1 MQLYGYDSLAAV
13 IASALGAMGVDY
25 DTKTG
30 LNSLKARDNFGL
42 PAAKKVLVI
51 LVDGLGYN
59 NLNRRIAHAPYLKKQ
74 EIKQLTTS
82 FPSTTA
88 AALAT
93 FSTGT
98 CPGQTGILGYS
109 QLNPLKMKLA
119 NMLTWENAEK
129 PESLQRITSL
139 FDVATEH
146 NLNTS
151 MLGYKRFR
159 NSGVTKAIFKSP
171 KFFGQDKPK
180 RRVDDA
186 ILALQSD
193 DFVYL
198 YWGEIDKTGHK
209 HGWRSGEWALALE
222 FFDAEL
228 NRLIQNAPKDTLVLL
243 TADHGM
249 IDVDVD
255 KRFEVTQVKELQ
267 NGVKITGGEPRAM
280 HLYLD
285 RSSNLAEQSDLQ
297 VAVKNKWMHVLGEYA
312 DVYTKDEV
320 IAEGF
325 FGKVNDRIRSRIGDV
340 IVQMKDY
347 AIVTDS
353 RTQTKSYMQLIGHH
367 GSITP
372 TELEIPLVVVKS

>member
-1 MQLYGYDSLAAV
+1 MKLYDYDSLSAV
-13 IASALGAMGVDY
+13 VLSALGALGVDY
-25 DTKTG
+25 STKTE
-30 LNSLKARDNFGL
+30 LNSIKAKKNFDL
-42 PAAKKVLVI
+42 PKAKKVLVI

-59 NLNRRIAHAPYLKKQ
+59 NLSKRIAHAPYLKKQ
-74 EIKQLTTS
+74 EIRKLNTS

-119 NMLTWENAEK
+119 NMLTWENAER

-139 FDVATEH
+139 FDIAAEN
-146 NLNTS
+146 NLSTS

-180 RRVDDA
+180 RRVDDT

-209 HGWRSGEWALALE
+209 YGWRSAEWSLALE

-228 NRLIQNAPKDTLVLL
+228 NRLIQNAPKDTLILL

-249 IDVDVD
+249 IDADME
-255 KRFEVTQVKELQ
+255 KRFEVTQIKELQ
-267 NGVKITGGEPRAM
+267 DGVKITGGEARAM

-285 RSSNLAEQSDLQ
+285 MSSNLAEQSDLQ
-297 VAVKNKWMHVLGEYA
+297 AIVKSKWQKVLAEYA
-312 DVYTKDEV
+312 DVYTKDEA
-320 IAEGF
+320 IEEGF

-347 AIVTDS
+347 ATVTDS
-353 RTQTKSYMQLIGHH
+353 RTQTRSSMQLVGYH

-372 TELEIPLVVVKS
+372 AELEIPLVVVKC